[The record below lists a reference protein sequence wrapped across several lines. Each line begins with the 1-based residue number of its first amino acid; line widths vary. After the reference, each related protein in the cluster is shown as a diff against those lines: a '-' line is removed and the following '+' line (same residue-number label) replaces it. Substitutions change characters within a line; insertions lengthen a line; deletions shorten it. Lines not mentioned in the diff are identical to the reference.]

1 MRNAVASGR
10 GSPGS
15 DSTLSLGVKFGYGI
29 GDFAFNLLLQSTSLF
44 LIYFFTDVFLVGAA
58 AAGAIVLV
66 SKLWDAV
73 TDPLMGVLS
82 DHTHTRWGKKRPY
95 LLFGALPFGLSI
107 FLLFLAPELS
117 ATGKVIYG
125 FLTFILFS
133 TAITVVNI
141 PYGALTAVLTQ
152 DTRQRSRLTAFRMT
166 FALIG
171 TLAAAGA
178 TKPLVGLLTT
188 ELQGFRMVGG
198 LYGIIAVAFT
208 LISFA
213 SVRERIEQ
221 QTAKRET
228 LRSYLRVVFANPP
241 FLFLALAT
249 FLFMTAINMMAAV
262 VNYYFKYNLEAEGLI
277 PVAFLALFVTAAVC
291 IPLFVWIS
299 NRRSKRFAFAL
310 GMGFL
315 ALLLIPLYI
324 FGQRST
330 LLTLAIFVAAGLGM
344 STIYLCP
351 WSMIPD
357 TVEYSEWRT
366 GLRREGIL
374 YGAFF
379 FCFKA
384 GAALA
389 GALVGLGLDLSGYR
403 ANVTQTV
410 RALEAIRILISLV
423 PLGFIV
429 LGVIVIRFYSIT
441 AQRHRQIVAELKAR
455 SGPATP

>member
-1 MRNAVASGR
+1 MGNAVVSCQV
-10 GSPGS
+10 SPGS
-15 DSTLSLGVKFGYGI
+15 ESDLSLGVKFGYGV
-29 GDFAFNLLLQSTSLF
+29 GDFAFNLVLQSTSLF
-44 LIYFFTDVFLVGAA
+44 LIYFFTDVFLIGAA

-82 DHTHTRWGKKRPY
+82 DHTHSRWGKKRPY

-117 ATGKVIYG
+117 TTGKVIYG

-141 PYGALTAVLTQ
+141 PYGALTAVLTPDAQ
-152 DTRQRSRLTAFRMT
+152 ARSRLTAFRMT

-178 TKPLVGLLTT
+178 TKPLVGLAAT

-198 LYGIIAVAFT
+198 LYGIIAVGFT

-213 SVRERIEQ
+213 SVRERIEEQ
-221 QTAKRET
+221 APQRET

-241 FLFLALAT
+241 LLFLALAT

-262 VNYYFKYNLEAEGLI
+262 VNYYFKYNLSAEGLT
-277 PVAFLALFVTAAVC
+277 PVAFLALFATAAFC

-315 ALLLIPLYI
+315 GLLLIPLYLC
-324 FGQRST
+324 GEAST
-330 LLTLAIFVAAGLGM
+330 VLTLGIFVAAGLGM

-357 TVEYSEWRT
+357 TVEYSEWKT
-366 GLRREGIL
+366 GLRMEGIL

-389 GALVGLGLDLSGYR
+389 GALVGLGLDLSGYQ
-403 ANVTQTV
+403 ANVAQTA
-410 RALEAIRILISLV
+410 RALAGIRILISLV

-441 AQRHRQIVAELKAR
+441 AEKHRQIVAEIHAR
-455 SGPATP
+455 RTPATR

>member
-1 MRNAVASGR
+1 MGNAVTAGR
-10 GSPGS
+10 ESPGS
-15 DSTLSLGVKFGYGI
+15 ESPLSLGVKFGYGI
-29 GDFAFNLLLQSTSLF
+29 GDFAFNLVLQSTSLY
-44 LIYFFTDVFLVGAA
+44 LIYFFTDVFLIGAA

-73 TDPLMGVLS
+73 TDPMMGIIS
-82 DHTHTRWGKKRPY
+82 DHTRSRWGKKRPY

-117 ATGKVIYG
+117 PTGKVIYG

-152 DTRQRSRLTAFRMT
+152 DAQVRSRLTAFRMT

-178 TKPLVGLLTT
+178 TKPLAGLLAT
-188 ELQGFRMVGG
+188 ELEGFRMVGG
-198 LYGIIAVAFT
+198 LYGIIAVGFT

-221 QTAKRET
+221 QAPKRET

-262 VNYYFKYNLEAEGLI
+262 VNYYFKYNLSSEGLI
-277 PVAFLALFVTAAVC
+277 PIAFLALFVTAALC

-310 GMGFL
+310 GMGAL
-315 ALLLIPLYI
+315 GLLLIPLYL
-324 FGQRST
+324 FGERST
-330 LLTLAIFVAAGLGM
+330 VLTLAIFVVAGLGM

-357 TVEYSEWRT
+357 TVEYSEWKT

-389 GALVGLGLDLSGYR
+389 GALVGLGLDLSGYQ
-403 ANVTQTV
+403 ANAAQT
-410 RALEAIRILISLV
+410 AQTLEGIRIMISLV
-423 PLGFIV
+423 PLGFII

-441 AQRHRQIVAELKAR
+441 AQRHQQILTEIRAR
-455 SGPATP
+455 SEPPTR

>member
-357 TVEYSEWRT
+357 TVEYSEWKT

-389 GALVGLGLDLSGYR
+389 GALVGLGLDLSGYQ
-403 ANVTQTV
+403 ANVAQTA
-410 RALEAIRILISLV
+410 RALAGIRILISLV

-441 AQRHRQIVAELKAR
+441 AEKHRQIVAEIHAR